1 MVQTLGPWPF
11 YIDPASTQPE
21 TVLIS
26 PDWPECHGSGSDS
39 VAAALDAAD
48 SIEAAGFYRLSV
60 GEALPEPSVAGPGAV
75 LVDPTPYFAGKVALQ
90 AYLAEAGRGA
100 KAKLAARLDGNRTLV
115 NRAARLSGGKAIS
128 TDQLTRVLRA
138 AGLTAR
144 LDVA

>member
-1 MVQTLGPWPF
+1 MSQPLGPWPF
-11 YIDPASTQPE
+11 YIDPASSDAE
-21 TVLIS
+21 TVLTS
-26 PDWPECHGSGSDS
+26 PDWPECHGSGPDVIS
-39 VAAALDAAD
+39 AALDAAD
-48 SIEAAGFYRLSV
+48 SIEAAGLYRLGV
-60 GEALPEPSVAGPGAV
+60 GELLPDPSQGASGAV
-75 LVDPTPYFAGKVALQ
+75 WVDPTPYFAGKVALQ
-90 AYLAEAGRGA
+90 RYLAEAGRGA